1 MSHEPTKRCPFCG
14 EVIHAEATKCRY
26 CREFLEDDDGLPV
39 SHHARRGFGRN
50 TTEPDPEENA
60 GDFDLFSVSPSLWGM
75 LGFFF
80 TAALFMVIA
89 MFLLSYPGGPIGG
102 LVQKLAP
109 DTLTEHT
116 HQKID
121 RYTGYVG
128 MALGI
133 LTLLMVILRAAQ
145 LKSIYYEVSP
155 DRIEYGRGIF
165 SRKID
170 NLDMFRVVDLKLH
183 RSLLDCITGVGSVI
197 LVTKDDTDPF
207 FEFEKVADP
216 KELYDVLKK
225 ASLDADRKQGVV
237 HLD

>member
-1 MSHEPTKRCPFCG
+1 MPHESTKKCPFCG
-14 EVIHAEATKCRY
+14 EVIHAEALKCRY

-50 TTEPDPEENA
+50 AAEPDPEENA
-60 GDFDLFSVSPSLWGM
+60 DDFGLCSVSPSLWGL
-75 LGFFF
+75 LGFFL
-80 TAALFMVIA
+80 TAAMFMVVA
-89 MFLLSYPGGPIGG
+89 VFLLSYPIGD
-102 LVQKLAP
+102 LVQG
-109 DTLTEHT
+109 LTPKVLDENFI
-116 HQKID
+116 QRID

-183 RSLLDCITGVGSVI
+183 RSLLDCLTGIGSVT
-197 LVTKDDTDPF
+197 LVTKDDTDPL
-207 FEFEKVADP
+207 FELEKVANP
-216 KELYDVLKK
+216 KQLYDILKK
-225 ASLDADRKQGVV
+225 ASLEADRKQGVV

>member
-1 MSHEPTKRCPFCG
+1 MPHDPTKECPFCG
-14 EVIHAEATKCRY
+14 EIIYADAIKCRW

-39 SHHARRGFGRN
+39 SHHARRGLGRN
-50 TTEPDPEENA
+50 TARRNEADREENA
-60 GDFDLFSVSPSLWGM
+60 EDFKLFAVSPSLWGM

-80 TAALFMVIA
+80 TAAMFMAVAIF
-89 MFLLSYPGGPIGG
+89 MLSYPIGE
-102 LVQKLAP
+102 LVQS
-109 DTLTEHT
+109 LTT
-116 HQKID
+116 KPLDARMIGQID
-121 RYTGYVG
+121 RWTGYTG
-128 MALGI
+128 MAIGI
-133 LTLLMVILRAAQ
+133 MTLLMLLYRMAQ
-145 LKSIYYEVSP
+145 LKSIYYEISP

-183 RSLLDCITGVGSVI
+183 RSLLDCLTGVGSVT

>member
-1 MSHEPTKRCPFCG
+1 MPHESTKKCPFCG
-14 EVIHAEATKCRY
+14 EVIHAEALKCRY

-50 TTEPDPEENA
+50 AAEPDPEENA
-60 GDFDLFSVSPSLWGM
+60 DDFGLFSVSPSLWGL
-75 LGFFF
+75 LGFFL
-80 TAALFMVIA
+80 TAAMFMVVA
-89 MFLLSYPGGPIGG
+89 VFLLSYPIGD
-102 LVQKLAP
+102 LVQG
-109 DTLTEHT
+109 LTPKVLDENFI
-116 HQKID
+116 QRID

-183 RSLLDCITGVGSVI
+183 RSLLDCLTGIGSVT
-197 LVTKDDTDPF
+197 LVTKDDTDPL
-207 FEFEKVADP
+207 FELEKVANP
-216 KELYDVLKK
+216 KQLYDILKK
-225 ASLDADRKQGVV
+225 ASLEADRKQGVV

>member
-1 MSHEPTKRCPFCG
+1 MPHEPTKRCPFCG
-14 EVIHAEATKCRY
+14 EVIHADAIKCRY
-26 CREFLEDDDGLPV
+26 CREFLEDGDGLPV
-39 SHHARRGFGRN
+39 SHHARRGLGRN
-50 TTEPDPEENA
+50 TTKPPTEEN
-60 GDFDLFSVSPSLWGM
+60 GDDFALFSVAPSLWGL

-80 TAALFMVIA
+80 TAILFMVVA
-89 MFLLSYPGGPIGG
+89 VFLLSYPIGE
-102 LVQKLAP
+102 LVQG
-109 DTLTEHT
+109 LTPKVLDENFI
-116 HQKID
+116 QQID
-121 RYTGYVG
+121 HYAGYVG
-128 MALGI
+128 MATGI
-133 LTLLMVILRAAQ
+133 MTLLMVILRAAQ

-183 RSLLDCITGVGSVI
+183 RSLLDCITGVGSVT
-197 LVTKDDTDPF
+197 LVTKDDTDPL
-207 FEFEKVADP
+207 FELEKVANP

>member
-1 MSHEPTKRCPFCG
+1 MPHESTKECPFCG
-14 EVIHAEATKCRY
+14 EIIYADALKCRY
-26 CREFLEDDDGLPV
+26 CREFLEDGDGLPV
-39 SHHARRGFGRN
+39 SHHARRGLGRN
-50 TTEPDPEENA
+50 TAEPDSDENA
-60 GDFDLFSVSPSLWGM
+60 DDFDLFSVTPSLWGL

-89 MFLLSYPGGPIGG
+89 MFLLSYPIGE
-102 LVQKLAP
+102 LIQKLTTKP
-109 DTLTEHT
+109 LDEGII
-116 HQKID
+116 QQID
-121 RYTGYVG
+121 LYIGYAG

-170 NLDMFRVVDLKLH
+170 NLDMFRVVDMKLH
-183 RSLLDCITGVGSVI
+183 RSLLDCVTGIGSVT

-216 KELYDVLKK
+216 KELYDTLKK

>member
-1 MSHEPTKRCPFCG
+1 VPHEPTKRCPFCG
-14 EVIHAEATKCRY
+14 EVIHAEALKCRY

-39 SHHARRGFGRN
+39 SHHARRGLGRN
-50 TTEPDPEENA
+50 TTEPDSEENED
-60 GDFDLFSVSPSLWGM
+60 DFELFSVSPSLLGL

-89 MFLLSYPGGPIGG
+89 MFLLSYPIEELIPASLDQRIAS
-102 LVQKLAP
+102 QI
-109 DTLTEHT
+109 H
-116 HQKID
+116 
-121 RYTGYVG
+121 RYAGYIG

-133 LTLLMVILRAAQ
+133 LTLGMVILRAAQ

-183 RSLLDCITGVGSVI
+183 RSLLDCITGIGSVT

-216 KELYDVLKK
+216 KELYDTLKK